1 MQAAHSTA
9 YFRSKVD
16 GTLTVQQSVLRVQPL
31 ADASRRERVG
41 QQEGDLANL
50 DEPVV
55 PVLLDPSPPPLT
67 DGPVGDAC
75 DRTDFLLS

>member
-1 MQAAHSTA
+1 MGK
-9 YFRSKVD
+9 KVD

-41 QQEGDLANL
+41 QQKGDLTKL
-50 DEPVV
+50 DKPVI
-55 PVLLDPSPPPLT
+55 PVSFNPSLPPLT

-75 DRTDFLLS
+75 DRTDSRKPVTAS